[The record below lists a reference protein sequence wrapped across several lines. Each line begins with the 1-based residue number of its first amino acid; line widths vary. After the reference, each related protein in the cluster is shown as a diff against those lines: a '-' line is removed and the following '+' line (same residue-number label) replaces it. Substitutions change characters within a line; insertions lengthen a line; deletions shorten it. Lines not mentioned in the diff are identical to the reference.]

1 MTRAWTSLR
10 HASELDRVNFRG
22 CSSVTSAPARFKPQG
37 RFACN
42 ARNACWTT
50 PIYRLPRSCTVP
62 ASRVCAA
69 SMRRSP
75 IFTGS
80 RPRVIGG
87 GDHGIRRCGEER
99 RCGGVNQDS
108 HTGILTARVGSLLV
122 AGDEKKLHHI
132 CFPTESRGKEP
143 QAGSH
148 RDDSLFVQ
156 AFGQLRAYF
165 AGELTEFDLPLHLA
179 GTAFQNKVWTALC
192 DIPFAETIS
201 YAALASRIGKPTAT
215 RAVGGANGA
224 NPIPIVV
231 PCHRVIGFGQVVDRL
246 WRWYRIPART

>member
-1 MTRAWTSLR
+1 
-10 HASELDRVNFRG
+10 
-22 CSSVTSAPARFKPQG
+22 
-37 RFACN
+37 
-42 ARNACWTT
+42 
-50 PIYRLPRSCTVP
+50 
-62 ASRVCAA
+62 
-69 SMRRSP
+69 MRRRKSRLAYGYFDSP
-75 IFTGS
+75 
-80 RPRVIGG
+80 
-87 GDHGIRRCGEER
+87 
-99 RCGGVNQDS
+99 
-108 HTGILTARVGSLLV
+108 VGSLLV
-122 AGDEKKLHHI
+122 AGDADQLHQI

-143 QAGSH
+143 QAGWH
-148 RDDSLFVQ
+148 RDDSLFVH

-231 PCHRVIGFGQVVDRL
+231 PCHRVIGSDKSLTGFGGGIEIKRFLLAHEQRVSPREQAQSNL
-246 WRWYRIPART
+246 PI